1 MLMNEF
7 YGHGG
12 STMMRLL
19 CFKLGAEQR
28 DQLRLAQPGVPA
40 QPASHTFSFQLRH
53 RQRLRR
59 RECSGGERVSC
70 GGLCVEQQRLRHVA
84 GQPLQQLR
92 AACLLL
98 CRGQVER
105 LRHCSGLVELDV
117 QCAVRRRRGL
127 GRPPLATQHLDVTQ
141 RALSVTQRGLLAS
154 PSEGSYRHPARALS
168 VTQRA
173 LTVTQRGL
181 LASPSELLASPSEL
195 FASPSEGS

>member
-1 MLMNEF
+1 V
-7 YGHGG
+7 GG
-12 STMMRLL
+12 LRGECRDFRRDVTANSAAHFVPMRCNRLVD
-19 CFKLGAEQR
+19 EQR

-98 CRGQVER
+98 CRGQMER

-154 PSEGSYRHPARALS
+154 PSE
-168 VTQRA
+168 
-173 LTVTQRGL
+173 L

-195 FASPSEGS
+195 